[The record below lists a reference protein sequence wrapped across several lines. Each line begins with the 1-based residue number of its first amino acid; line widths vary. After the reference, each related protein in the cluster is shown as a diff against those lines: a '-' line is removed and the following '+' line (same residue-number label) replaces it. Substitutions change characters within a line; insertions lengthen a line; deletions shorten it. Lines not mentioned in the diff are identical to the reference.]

1 MVPVVVGSPEHRQV
15 SSGLEHR
22 KDVIDT
28 ELDALRR
35 EVAEA
40 KSRESVLLSDL
51 SAANAQIG
59 IVSQTLAA
67 EEARLLQLEGALKR
81 REARLR
87 RLRTEFSEQTNLL
100 RRQLQQGHIADEALE
115 QRVVALYKSGGA
127 ETLIEILLGVRSL
140 ADAIDDVQ
148 HLRRIA
154 QRDQEIIASVH
165 AARLLTR
172 LARQETRVLQE
183 DVAEQTQRVSE
194 RTQEQ
199 RAALDVVAAR
209 EQELH
214 RARSDKRELLASVR
228 TGRAHD
234 KAQIAEL
241 ERTSAQLERRIIAAR
256 RRVFASASFGLGAR
270 PESGFIL
277 PVNGV
282 LTSPF
287 GPRWGRLHAGIDVG
301 APFGTP
307 IVSVASG
314 VVIDAGWL
322 GSYGNLVVVDH
333 GNGLSTA
340 YAHQQRIV
348 VSVGDRVSQG
358 AVLGE
363 VGSTRFSTGPHLH
376 FEVRVNGV
384 PHDPLD
390 YL

>member
-40 KSRESVLLSDL
+40 KSRKSVLLSDL

-87 RLRTEFSEQTNLL
+87 LLRTEFREQTDLL

-115 QRVVALYKSGGA
+115 QRFVALYKSGGA
-127 ETLIEILLGVRSL
+127 EALIEILLGVRSL

-172 LARQETRVLQE
+172 LARQETRVLRE
-183 DVAEQTQRVSE
+183 DVAEQAQRVSE

-214 RARSDKRELLASVR
+214 RARSDKRELLAWVR

-234 KAQIAEL
+234 EAQIAEL

-256 RRVFASASFGLGAR
+256 RRVFAPASSGLG
-270 PESGFIL
+270 
-277 PVNGV
+277 PV
-282 LTSPF
+282 
-287 GPRWGRLHAGIDVG
+287 PRA
-301 APFGTP
+301 
-307 IVSVASG
+307 AS
-314 VVIDAGWL
+314 
-322 GSYGNLVVVDH
+322 S
-333 GNGLSTA
+333 
-340 YAHQQRIV
+340 
-348 VSVGDRVSQG
+348 
-358 AVLGE
+358 
-363 VGSTRFSTGPHLH
+363 FP
-376 FEVRVNGV
+376 
-384 PHDPLD
+384 
-390 YL
+390 